1 MKNRYGG
8 EGDWNRLLVQED
20 LRLIVDLLIVLAT
33 ALGGGLLA
41 SALKQPPLLGYIL
54 AGVVI
59 GPAGLAGIR
68 EVVQVETLAQ
78 FGVTLLLFSLGVE
91 FSLGKLRRVGG
102 VALGGGLLQMGLTVG
117 LTAAAVSL
125 TGWLSPMSGVVLG
138 SILALSS
145 TAVAL
150 KSLAE
155 TGQTESLAGQAML
168 GILIVQ
174 DLAVGLMLAVLPALT
189 ATGEGLGSALG
200 FALLKLVGFSLG
212 ALVLGRW
219 GVPPLLRFL
228 AQRESRE
235 LFLLGVVCLC
245 VGIALLT
252 QALGLSSEMGAFVA
266 GLMIADVDY
275 ADQTLDYVEPLR
287 DVFGALFFASI
298 GMLIDPQF
306 ILTHALLIAGLVL
319 LVMLGKFGVVV
330 PVTRLFGY
338 PWTMALIVGCG
349 LSQIGEFSFILA
361 TAAQG
366 LGLISRHLYLL
377 VVGTTAITLLV
388 SPVLLQWVVRFLERW
403 QMGTPPPEMPVAPIF
418 REHIVI
424 AGYGQI
430 GQDVAQILAAHGVS
444 LLIVEQSEGAIAHL
458 RGRGLPYLCGDA
470 TSWGIL
476 QRANLP
482 QAQALVVTIPDL
494 ASIRLCVKRA
504 LQLAPDREVIVC
516 APRREHIDT
525 LYRLGA
531 TKVIHPDF
539 EASLGLSSH
548 LLTQLGVPPQQIQME
563 LAAIRNH
570 HYQDLN
576 LAEPACLLPLS
587 PPSLSS
593 AS

>member
-1 MKNRYGG
+1 VHTDGQLIL
-8 EGDWNRLLVQED
+8 DLLV
-20 LRLIVDLLIVLAT
+20 VLAT
-33 ALGGGLLA
+33 ALGGGLLVGW
-41 SALKQPPLLGYIL
+41 LKQPPLLGYIL

-59 GPAGLAGIR
+59 GPGGLAGIR

-78 FGVTLLLFSLGVE
+78 LGVTLLLFSLGVE
-91 FSLGKLRRVGG
+91 FSWGKLRRVGG
-102 VALGGGLLQMGLTVG
+102 IALGGGLLQMGLTVG
-117 LTAAAVSL
+117 LTAAVVSL
-125 TGWLSPMSGVVLG
+125 TGWLSPLVGVVLG
-138 SILALSS
+138 CILALSS

-150 KSLAE
+150 KSLAA

-174 DLAVGLMLAVLPALT
+174 DLAVGLMLAMLPALT
-189 ATGEGLGSALG
+189 ASGEDLGQAVGL
-200 FALLKLVGFSLG
+200 ALLKLVGFGAG
-212 ALVLGRW
+212 ALALGRW

-228 AQRESRE
+228 ALRESRE
-235 LFLLGVVCLC
+235 LFLLGVICLC
-245 VGIALLT
+245 VGVAMLAE
-252 QALGLSSEMGAFVA
+252 ALGLSSEMGAFVA
-266 GLMIADVDY
+266 GLMIADVEY
-275 ADQTLDYVEPLR
+275 ADQTLDYVESLR

-306 ILTHALLIAGLVL
+306 ILTHAPLIGALVL
-319 LVMLGKFGVVV
+319 LVMLGKWAVVV
-330 PVTRLFGY
+330 PVTRWFGY
-338 PWTMALIVGCG
+338 PWPMAVVVGCG

-366 LGLISRHLYLL
+366 WGLISRHLYLL
-377 VVGTTAITLLV
+377 VVGTTAITLMV
-388 SPVLLQWVVRFLERW
+388 SPVLLQGVVGMLERW
-403 QMGTPPPEMPVAPIF
+403 QLALPPQPLPVAPIF

-430 GQDVAQILAAHGVS
+430 GQDVAQIVAAHGS
-444 LLIVEQSEGAIAHL
+444 ALLILEQSARAIAQVQA
-458 RGRGLPYLCGDA
+458 RGLPYLCGDA

-482 QAQALVVTIPDL
+482 QARALVVTIPDV
-494 ASIRLCVKRA
+494 ASIRLCLKRA
-504 LQLAPDREVIVC
+504 LQLAPQLDVIVC
-516 APRREHIDT
+516 APRKEHIDD

-548 LLTQLGVPPQQIQME
+548 LLTQLGVPLHQIQLE

-570 HYQDLN
+570 RYQDLH
-576 LAEPACLLPLS
+576 LAEPACLLPLTS
-587 PPSLSS
+587 PPVSS

>member
-1 MKNRYGG
+1 M
-8 EGDWNRLLVQED
+8 EAD
-20 LRLIVDLLIVLAT
+20 LRLIVDLVIVLAT

-91 FSLGKLRRVGG
+91 FSLGKLRRVGAI
-102 VALGGGLLQMGLTVG
+102 ALGGGLLQMGLTIG
-117 LTAAAVSL
+117 LTAYAVSA
-125 TGWLSPMSGVVLG
+125 TGWLSPRAGVVLG
-138 SILALSS
+138 TILALSS

-174 DLAVGLMLAVLPALT
+174 DLAVGLILAVLPALS
-189 ATGEGLGSALG
+189 ATWDDLGLALG
-200 FALLKLVGFSLG
+200 LALVKLLGFSVG
-212 ALVLGRW
+212 ALALGRW

-235 LFLLGVVCLC
+235 LFLLGVICLC
-245 VGIALLT
+245 VGIALFT
-252 QALGLSSEMGAFVA
+252 QKLGLSSEMGAFVA
-266 GLMIADVDY
+266 GVMIADVEY
-275 ADQTLDYVEPLR
+275 ADQTLAYVEPLR

-306 ILTHALLIAGLVL
+306 ILAHAPLIAGLVL
-319 LVMLGKFGVVV
+319 LVMVGKFLVVV

-338 PWTMALIVGCG
+338 SWPMAVLVGCG

-361 TAAQG
+361 TAGQG
-366 LGLISRHLYLL
+366 LGLISRHIYLL

-388 SPVLLQWVVRFLERW
+388 SPVLLQWVGHLLERW
-403 QMGTPPPEMPVAPIF
+403 QMAGEPESLKVVSLF
-418 REHIVI
+418 RDHLVI
-424 AGYGQI
+424 CGYGQI
-430 GQDVAQILAAHGVS
+430 GQDVAQIVAAHGGS
-444 LLIVEQSEGAIAHL
+444 LLILEQSERAIAQVRRREL
-458 RGRGLPYLCGDA
+458 TYLPGDA
-470 TSWGIL
+470 TSWSIL
-476 QRANLP
+476 HRANLS
-482 QAQALVVTIPDL
+482 QARAMVITIPDL
-494 ASIRLCVKRA
+494 ASIRLCLKRA
-504 LQLAPDREVIVC
+504 LQLAGDLEIIVC
-516 APRREHIDT
+516 APRKEYIDA

-548 LLTQLGVPPQQIQME
+548 LLTQLGVPLEQIQLE
-563 LAAIRNH
+563 LAEIRNH
-570 HYQDLN
+570 HYQDLS
-576 LAEPACLLPLS
+576 LAEAVCLLPIT

>member
-1 MKNRYGG
+1 M
-8 EGDWNRLLVQED
+8 QED
-20 LRLIVDLLIVLAT
+20 LRLIIDLLIVLAT

-41 SALKQPPLLGYIL
+41 AALKQPPLLGYIL

-91 FSLGKLRRVGG
+91 FSLSKLRRVGAIA
-102 VALGGGLLQMGLTVG
+102 VGGGLLQMGLTVG
-117 LTAAAVSL
+117 LTACAVSV
-125 TGWLSPMSGVVLG
+125 TGWLSPMAGVVLG

-174 DLAVGLMLAVLPALT
+174 DLGVGLILAVLPALT
-189 ATGEGLGSALG
+189 ATFDDLGLALG
-200 FALLKLVGFSLG
+200 LALLKLVGFSLG
-212 ALVLGRW
+212 ALALGRW

-235 LFLLGVVCLC
+235 LFLLAVICLC

-266 GLMIADVDY
+266 GLMIADVEY

-306 ILTHALLIAGLVL
+306 ILAHAPLIAGLVM
-319 LVMLGKFGVVV
+319 LVMLGKFLVVV

-338 PWTMALIVGCG
+338 AWPMAVLVGCG

-366 LGLISRHLYLL
+366 LGLISRHIYLL

-388 SPVLLQWVVRFLERW
+388 SPVLLQWVVRILEHW
-403 QMGTPPPEMPVAPIF
+403 QTAIPAQMTPVAPIF
-418 REHIVI
+418 REHMVVC
-424 AGYGQI
+424 GYGQI
-430 GQDVAQILAAHGVS
+430 GQDVAQIVAAHGCP
-444 LLIVEQSEGAIAHL
+444 LLILEQSEGVIDQV
-458 RGRGLPYLCGDA
+458 RGRGLPYLAGDA
-470 TSWGIL
+470 TSWSLL

-494 ASIRLCVKRA
+494 ASIRLCLKRA
-504 LQLAPDREVIVC
+504 LQLAPDLEVIVC
-516 APRREHIDT
+516 APRKEHIDT

-563 LAAIRNH
+563 LADIRNH

-576 LAEPACLLPLS
+576 LEEPVCLLPLA